1 MIVICL
7 ESKRGAAATQRNAG
21 ELYEVVVIVF
31 LIAYVSLISS
41 YILITRQSC
50 LKAVW
55 RIACFRVCVLWWKVA
70 EQLFPS
76 RTLTVTAAATLLL
89 KAPVNENFSPPRDT
103 AAASAQKVR
112 LNVFV

>member
-1 MIVICL
+1 MMIVICL
-7 ESKRGAAATQRNAG
+7 ESKRGCRGAV

-55 RIACFRVCVLWWKVA
+55 RIARLRVCALTERKGGGA
-70 EQLFPS
+70 TFPRS
-76 RTLTVTAAATLLL
+76 HDCD
-89 KAPVNENFSPPRDT
+89 PSFESFGE
-103 AAASAQKVR
+103 
-112 LNVFV
+112 

>member
-7 ESKRGAAATQRNAG
+7 ESERGCRDVG

-55 RIACFRVCVLWWKVA
+55 RIARLRVCALA
-70 EQLFPS
+70 
-76 RTLTVTAAATLLL
+76 
-89 KAPVNENFSPPRDT
+89 KAVHGR
-103 AAASAQKVR
+103 
-112 LNVFV
+112 